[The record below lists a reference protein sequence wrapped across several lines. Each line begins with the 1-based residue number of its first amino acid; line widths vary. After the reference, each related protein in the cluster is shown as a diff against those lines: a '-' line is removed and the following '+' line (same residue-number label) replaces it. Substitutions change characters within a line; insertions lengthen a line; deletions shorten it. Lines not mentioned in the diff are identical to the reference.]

1 MPRPRRWLPR
11 RPLTQARASNDTAVA
26 NKRRNAI
33 EAILGGRNSHRRVL
47 RGVRRPCCPASL
59 WPHAVASWFVLTSVA
74 TPCLQDD
81 PDPAAA
87 RQREQEAEQA
97 KPPSSGL
104 RLDVDK
110 HVERLL
116 ADRERS
122 GIPRFETSIE
132 VLGKPPQVML
142 ERFFR
147 GLDLECGPV
156 PRAAPTDVE
165 MRTVRH
171 LPTPYLD
178 LAALAG
184 ALAKRR
190 KEKGPERYF
199 LYRVRRGAGVSYWL
213 REDRLPDA
221 LLFNSPGTTFELTAS
236 FPDLDS
242 AVKGLRRMER
252 GFETARPTA
261 SASPPP
267 PWATVPCRPSRD

>member
-1 MPRPRRWLPR
+1 VTR
-11 RPLTQARASNDTAVA
+11 ARASNDRAVA
-26 NKRRNAI
+26 NKQRNTL
-33 EAILGGRNSHRRVL
+33 EAIPGGRKSHRRVL
-47 RGVRRPCCPASL
+47 RGVRRRCCLASL

-74 TPCLQDD
+74 TPCPHDD
-81 PDPAAA
+81 PDPPAA
-87 RQREQEAEQA
+87 RQREQDAEQA

-122 GIPRFETSIE
+122 AIPRFETSIE

-147 GLDLECGPV
+147 GLDMECGPV
-156 PRAAPTDVE
+156 PWSAPTDVE

-171 LPTPYLD
+171 LPTFYYD

-184 ALAKRR
+184 ALARR
-190 KEKGPERYF
+190 LKEKGPDRYL
-199 LYRVRRGAGVSYWL
+199 LYRVRRAGGVSYWL
-213 REDRLPDA
+213 REDRIPDA
-221 LLFNSPGTTFELTAS
+221 MLFNSPGTTFELTAT
-236 FPDLDS
+236 FPDVDS
-242 AVKGLRRMER
+242 AVKGFRRMER
-252 GFETARPTA
+252 GFETPRPTV

-267 PWATVPCRPSRD
+267 PWVTTPCRPRKD